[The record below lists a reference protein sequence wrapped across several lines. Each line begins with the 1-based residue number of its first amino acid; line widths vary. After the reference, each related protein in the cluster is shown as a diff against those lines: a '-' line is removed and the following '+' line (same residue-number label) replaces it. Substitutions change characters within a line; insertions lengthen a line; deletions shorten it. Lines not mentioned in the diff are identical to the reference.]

1 MTITA
6 PNLTPTTPTFT
17 GRVVLEGISWHTYEQ
32 LLAEM
37 GNSRTIRLCY
47 DRGLL
52 EIMTPLLDHENPKEM
67 LTALV
72 GVLAEELNIEI
83 LRAGSTTLK
92 RPDLA
97 KGAEPDSSFYI
108 QNEPLVKGK
117 TQIDLT
123 RDPPPDLVIEIDVSS
138 SSVDREGIYAAMG
151 VPEIWRCDRG
161 VVKFLQL
168 DGGKYVTGERSLAF
182 PLLSVTEITQF
193 LSQSQTLGETTLL
206 RSFRAWVR
214 QVLAETSSK
223 TSSETSNN

>member
-6 PNLTPTTPTFT
+6 PTLTPTTPTFT
-17 GRVVLEGISWHTYEQ
+17 GRVILNQISWHTYEQ

-52 EIMTPLLDHENPKEM
+52 EIMTPLLDHENPKRILEKFVD
-67 LTALV
+67 A
-72 GVLAEELNIEI
+72 LAEERNLEI
-83 LRAGSTTLK
+83 LSVGSTTLK

-117 TQIDLT
+117 NRIDLT
-123 RDPPPDLVIEIDVSS
+123 TDPPPDLVIEIDISS

-168 DGGKYVTGERSLAF
+168 DAGKYIIVERSLAF
-182 PLLSVTEITQF
+182 PLLSATEITKF

-214 QVLAETSSK
+214 QVLAETSS
-223 TSSETSNN
+223 TTNHETSN

>member
-6 PNLTPTTPTFT
+6 PTLTPTVP
-17 GRVVLEGISWHTYEQ
+17 GRVVLNQISWHTYEQ

-37 GNSRTIRLCY
+37 GDNRTIRLCY

-52 EIMTPLLDHENPKEM
+52 EIMTPLLDHENPKEI

-83 LRAGSTTLK
+83 MRAGSTTLK

-108 QNEPLVKGK
+108 QNERLVKGK
-117 TQIDLT
+117 SRIDLT
-123 RDPPPDLVIEIDVSS
+123 TDPPPDLVIEIDVSS

-168 DGGKYVTGERSLAF
+168 EAGKYIMVERSLAF
-182 PLLSVTEITQF
+182 PLLSVTELTKF
-193 LSQSQTLGETTLL
+193 FSQSQTLGETNLL

-214 QVLAETSSK
+214 QVLAESN
-223 TSSETSNN
+223 SETSN

>member
-6 PNLTPTTPTFT
+6 PTLTPTVP
-17 GRVVLEGISWHTYEQ
+17 GRVVLNQISWHTYEQ

-37 GNSRTIRLCY
+37 GDNRTIRLCY

-52 EIMTPLLDHENPKEM
+52 EIMTPLLDHENPKEI

-83 LRAGSTTLK
+83 MRAGSTTLK

-108 QNEPLVKGK
+108 QNERLVKGK
-117 TQIDLT
+117 SRIDLT
-123 RDPPPDLVIEIDVSS
+123 TDPPPDLVIEIDVSS

-168 DGGKYVTGERSLAF
+168 EAGKYIMVERSLAF
-182 PLLSVTEITQF
+182 PLLSVTELTKF
-193 LSQSQTLGETTLL
+193 FSQSQTLGETTLL

-214 QVLAETSSK
+214 QVLAESN
-223 TSSETSNN
+223 SETSN

>member
-6 PNLTPTTPTFT
+6 PTLTPTVP
-17 GRVVLEGISWHTYEQ
+17 GRVVLNQISWHTYEQ

-37 GNSRTIRLCY
+37 GDNRTIRLCY

-52 EIMTPLLDHENPKEM
+52 EIMTPLLDHENPKRILEKFVD
-67 LTALV
+67 A
-72 GVLAEELNIEI
+72 LAEEGNIEI
-83 LRAGSTTLK
+83 LSVGSTTLK

-108 QNEPLVKGK
+108 QNERLVKGK
-117 TQIDLT
+117 SRIDLT
-123 RDPPPDLVIEIDVSS
+123 TDPPPDLVIEIDVSS

-168 DGGKYVTGERSLAF
+168 EAGKYIMVERSLAF
-182 PLLSVTEITQF
+182 PLLSVTELTKF
-193 LSQSQTLGETTLL
+193 FSQSQTLGETNLL

-214 QVLAETSSK
+214 QVLAESN
-223 TSSETSNN
+223 SETSN

>member
-6 PNLTPTTPTFT
+6 PNLTPTTPSFT
-17 GRVVLEGISWHTYEQ
+17 GRVLLEGISWHTYEQ

-52 EIMTPLLDHENPKEM
+52 EIMTPLLDHENPKRILEKFVD
-67 LTALV
+67 A
-72 GVLAEELNIEI
+72 LAEENNLEI
-83 LRAGSTTLK
+83 LSVGSTTLK
-92 RPDLA
+92 RPDLT

-123 RDPPPDLVIEIDVSS
+123 TDPPPDLVIEIDVSS

-214 QVLAETSSK
+214 QVLAESN
-223 TSSETSNN
+223 SETSN

>member
-6 PNLTPTTPTFT
+6 PTLTPTTPTFT
-17 GRVVLEGISWHTYEQ
+17 GRVLLEGISWHTYEQ

-37 GNSRTIRLCY
+37 GNSRTIRLSY

-123 RDPPPDLVIEIDVSS
+123 TDPPPDLVVEIDVSS

-168 DGGKYVTGERSLAF
+168 DGGKYIIVERSLAF
-182 PLLSVTEITQF
+182 PLLSVREITQF
-193 LSQSQTLGETTLL
+193 LSQSQTIGETTLL

-214 QVLAETSSK
+214 QVLAESNSE
-223 TSSETSNN
+223 TSSETSEY

>member
-6 PNLTPTTPTFT
+6 PNLSPKTPTFT
-17 GRVVLEGISWHTYEQ
+17 GRVVLNQISWHTYEQ
-32 LLAEM
+32 LLAEI
-37 GNSRTIRLCY
+37 GDSRTVRLCY

-52 EIMTPLLDHENPKEM
+52 EIMTPQLDHENSKEI

-117 TQIDLT
+117 SRVDLT
-123 RDPPPDLVIEIDVSS
+123 TDPPPDLVIEIDVSS

-168 DGGKYVTGERSLAF
+168 DKGKYIMVERSLAF
-182 PLLSVTEITQF
+182 PLLSVTEITKF

-223 TSSETSNN
+223 TSN

>member
-6 PNLTPTTPTFT
+6 PTLTPTTPTFT
-17 GRVVLEGISWHTYEQ
+17 GRVLLEGISWHTYEQ

-123 RDPPPDLVIEIDVSS
+123 TDPPPDLVVEIDVSS

-168 DGGKYVTGERSLAF
+168 DGGKYIIVERSLAF
-182 PLLSVTEITQF
+182 PLLSVREITQF
-193 LSQSQTLGETTLL
+193 LSQSQTIGETTLL

-214 QVLAETSSK
+214 QVLAESNSE
-223 TSSETSNN
+223 TSSETSDY

>member
-6 PNLTPTTPTFT
+6 PTLTPTVP
-17 GRVVLEGISWHTYEQ
+17 GRVVLNQISWHTYEQ

-37 GNSRTIRLCY
+37 GDNRTIRLCY

-52 EIMTPLLDHENPKEM
+52 EIMTPLLDHENPKEI

-83 LRAGSTTLK
+83 MRAGSTTLK

-108 QNEPLVKGK
+108 QNERLVKGK
-117 TQIDLT
+117 SRIDLT
-123 RDPPPDLVIEIDVSS
+123 TDPPPDLVIEIYVSS

-168 DGGKYVTGERSLAF
+168 EAGKYIMVERSLAF
-182 PLLSVTEITQF
+182 PLLSVTELTKF
-193 LSQSQTLGETTLL
+193 FSQSQTLGETNLL

-214 QVLAETSSK
+214 QVLAESN
-223 TSSETSNN
+223 SETSN

>member
-6 PNLTPTTPTFT
+6 PTLTPTTPTFT
-17 GRVVLEGISWHTYEQ
+17 GRVLLEGISWHTYEQ

-37 GNSRTIRLCY
+37 GNSRTIRLSY

-123 RDPPPDLVIEIDVSS
+123 TDPPPDLVVEIDVSS

-168 DGGKYVTGERSLAF
+168 DGGKYIIVERSLAF

-193 LSQSQTLGETTLL
+193 LSQSQTIGETTLL

-214 QVLAETSSK
+214 QVLAESNSE
-223 TSSETSNN
+223 TSSETSDY

>member
-6 PNLTPTTPTFT
+6 PTLTPTVP
-17 GRVVLEGISWHTYEQ
+17 GRVVLNQISWHTYEQ

-37 GNSRTIRLCY
+37 GDNRTIRLCY

-52 EIMTPLLDHENPKEM
+52 EIMTPLLDHENPKEI

-83 LRAGSTTLK
+83 MRAGSTTLK

-108 QNEPLVKGK
+108 QNERLVKGK
-117 TQIDLT
+117 SRIDLT
-123 RDPPPDLVIEIDVSS
+123 TDPPPDLVIEIDVSS

-168 DGGKYVTGERSLAF
+168 EAGKYIMVERSLAF
-182 PLLSVTEITQF
+182 PLLSVTELTKF
-193 LSQSQTLGETTLL
+193 FSQSQTLGETTLL

-214 QVLAETSSK
+214 QVLAETRC
-223 TSSETSNN
+223 ETSN

>member
-6 PNLTPTTPTFT
+6 PTLTPTTPTVT
-17 GRVVLEGISWHTYEQ
+17 GRVVLNQISWHTYEQ

-37 GNSRTIRLCY
+37 GDSRTIRLCY

-52 EIMTPLLDHENPKEM
+52 EIMTPLLDHENPKRILEKFVD
-67 LTALV
+67 A
-72 GVLAEELNIEI
+72 LAEEVNLEI
-83 LRAGSTTLK
+83 LSVGSTTLK

-108 QNEPLVKGK
+108 QNERLVKGK
-117 TQIDLT
+117 SRIDLT
-123 RDPPPDLVIEIDVSS
+123 TDPPPDLVIEIDVSS

-168 DGGKYVTGERSLAF
+168 DTGKYIMVERSLAF
-182 PLLSVTEITQF
+182 PLLSVTEITKF

-223 TSSETSNN
+223 NSS

>member
-6 PNLTPTTPTFT
+6 PTLTPTTPTLA
-17 GRVVLEGISWHTYEQ
+17 GRVVLNRISWHTYEQ

-83 LRAGSTTLK
+83 LRAGSITLK

-97 KGAEPDSSFYI
+97 KGVEPDSSFYI

-117 TQIDLT
+117 NRIDLT
-123 RDPPPDLVIEIDVSS
+123 TDPPPDLVIEIDVSS
-138 SSVDREGIYAAMG
+138 SSVDREGIYGAMG

-168 DGGKYVTGERSLAF
+168 DGGKYIIVERSLAF
-182 PLLSVTEITQF
+182 PLLSVTEITKF

-223 TSSETSNN
+223 TSSETSDS

>member
-6 PNLTPTTPTFT
+6 PTLTPTVP
-17 GRVVLEGISWHTYEQ
+17 GRVVLNQISWHTYEQ

-37 GNSRTIRLCY
+37 EDNRTIRLCY

-52 EIMTPLLDHENPKEM
+52 EIMTPLLDHENPKEI

-83 LRAGSTTLK
+83 MRAGSTTLK

-108 QNEPLVKGK
+108 QNERLVKGK
-117 TQIDLT
+117 SRIDLT
-123 RDPPPDLVIEIDVSS
+123 TDPPPDLVIEIYVSS

-168 DGGKYVTGERSLAF
+168 EAGKYIMVERSLAF
-182 PLLSVTEITQF
+182 PLLSVTELTKF
-193 LSQSQTLGETTLL
+193 FSQSQTLGETTLL

-214 QVLAETSSK
+214 QVLAESN
-223 TSSETSNN
+223 SETSN

>member
-6 PNLTPTTPTFT
+6 PTLTPTVP
-17 GRVVLEGISWHTYEQ
+17 GRVVLNQISWHTYEQ

-37 GNSRTIRLCY
+37 GDNRTIRLCY

-52 EIMTPLLDHENPKEM
+52 EIMTPLLDHENPKRILEKFVD
-67 LTALV
+67 A
-72 GVLAEELNIEI
+72 LAEEGNIEI
-83 LRAGSTTLK
+83 LSVGSTTLK

-108 QNEPLVKGK
+108 QNERLVKGK
-117 TQIDLT
+117 SRIDLT
-123 RDPPPDLVIEIDVSS
+123 TDPPPDLVIEIYVSS

-168 DGGKYVTGERSLAF
+168 EAGKYIMVERSLAF
-182 PLLSVTEITQF
+182 PLLSVTELTKF
-193 LSQSQTLGETTLL
+193 FSQSQTLGETTLL

-214 QVLAETSSK
+214 QVLAETRC
-223 TSSETSNN
+223 ETNR

>member
-6 PNLTPTTPTFT
+6 PTLTPTAI
-17 GRVVLEGISWHTYEQ
+17 GRVVLHHISWHTYEQ

-37 GNSRTIRLCY
+37 GDNRTVRLCY
-47 DRGLL
+47 DRELL
-52 EIMTPLLDHENPKEM
+52 EIMTPLLDHENPKRILEKFVD
-67 LTALV
+67 A
-72 GVLAEELNIEI
+72 LAEEGNIEI
-83 LRAGSTTLK
+83 LSVGSTTLK

-108 QNEPLVKGK
+108 QNERLVKGK
-117 TQIDLT
+117 SRIDLT
-123 RDPPPDLVIEIDVSS
+123 TDPPPDLVIEIDVSS

-168 DGGKYVTGERSLAF
+168 EAGKYIMVERSLAF
-182 PLLSVTEITQF
+182 PLLSVTELTKF
-193 LSQSQTLGETTLL
+193 FSQSQTLGETTLL

-214 QVLAETSSK
+214 QVLAESN
-223 TSSETSNN
+223 SETSN